1 MARDGGAAACS
12 GPSRTS
18 ASGAAAVAL
27 RGSAD
32 RLGDARYRAS
42 TTTVLKYRLP
52 SLRCAACS
60 PPTMLEHL
68 SSLPTQ
74 MDYKGQKL
82 AEQMFQGIILCSAV
96 VGFIYGYVAEQFGWT
111 VYIVMA
117 GFAFSCLLTLPPWPI
132 YRRHPLK
139 WLPVQDSA
147 IEDKKPGDR
156 KVKRHAKNN

>member
-1 MARDGGAAACS
+1 MVQGGAS
-12 GPSRTS
+12 GRSGLWETS
-18 ASGAAAVAL
+18 ASGAAAVL
-27 RGSAD
+27 LPGSAGP
-32 RLGDARYRAS
+32 RFCTWNPTPAPTIPES
-42 TTTVLKYRLP
+42 HLP
-52 SLRCAACS
+52 SLCRQLS
-60 PPTMLEHL
+60 QLVMLEHL

-82 AEQMFQGIILCSAV
+82 AEQMFQGIILFSAI

-139 WLPVQDSA
+139 WLPVQDSGS
-147 IEDKKPGDR
+147 EDKKPGER